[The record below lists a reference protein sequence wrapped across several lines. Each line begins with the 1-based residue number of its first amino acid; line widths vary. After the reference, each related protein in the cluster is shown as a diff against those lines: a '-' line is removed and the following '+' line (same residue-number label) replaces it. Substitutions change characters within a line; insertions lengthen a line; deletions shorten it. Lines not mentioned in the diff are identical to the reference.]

1 MVGIF
6 YFLLGW
12 PIFRCELLVSGS
24 VDSQMIH
31 GKCVNGIFTD
41 FFFKEKNVDENLLST
56 IHTIR
61 FVWNFGKRQLS
72 TT

>member
-1 MVGIF
+1 MDGWNILFPFGMAYFQVRAVG
-6 YFLLGW
+6 
-12 PIFRCELLVSGS
+12 FR

-41 FFFKEKNVDENLLST
+41 FFFKEKNVDENLST